1 MDKSPRNPSLS
12 MKLVFFMDKPP
23 RNPSLSME
31 LVLFM
36 DKCPL
41 KCSLSMEL
49 ALYMDKCPLER
60 SLSMELALYMDKS
73 SRIVSSLLWK
83 HFFQNGNIQT
93 QQSSEL
99 LVCGVVVKAQMAGCL
114 DFLLSA

>member
-1 MDKSPRNPSLS
+1 MDKPPRNPSLS
-12 MKLVFFMDKPP
+12 MESGLFMDNFLLKC
-23 RNPSLSME
+23 SLSME

-49 ALYMDKCPLER
+49 ALYMDK
-60 SLSMELALYMDKS
+60 S
-73 SRIVSSLLWK
+73 SGIVSALLWK
-83 HFFQNGNIQT
+83 HFFQNRNIQT

>member
-1 MDKSPRNPSLS
+1 MDKPPQNPSLS
-12 MKLVFFMDKPP
+12 MESGFFMDNFLLKC
-23 RNPSLSME
+23 SLSME

-41 KCSLSMEL
+41 KC
-49 ALYMDKCPLER
+49 

>member
-1 MDKSPRNPSLS
+1 MESRVFMDKPPLNPSLS
-12 MKLVFFMDKPP
+12 MK
-23 RNPSLSME
+23 SG
-31 LVLFM
+31 LFM

-49 ALYMDKCPLER
+49 ALYMDK
-60 SLSMELALYMDKS
+60 S
-73 SRIVSSLLWK
+73 SRIVSALLWK